1 AYTLEVTFKPFT
13 YPPKPEPPQ
22 IPLPPIPVTATS
34 PTTLTVVVPDTR
46 PILGRL
52 VVGYASFV
60 LKQGTATVFETRNIF
75 ILPPMNDV
83 AALTAQG
90 SDVEMLAAMDHSAHL
105 WIPLGFEGFGTGES
119 LPECPTTLTPV
130 TPFAVDFDFNKGD
143 DQAFPYV
150 SFGSLKQQRLFLGDY
165 LLFGKYMYGN
175 KLKTRLDV
183 SPLAQKGVVV
193 CSKNDALQIIMFVA
207 LKNPALG
214 KKSSLLPLV

>member
-1 AYTLEVTFKPFT
+1 T
-13 YPPKPEPPQ
+13 YPSVPAPPQ

-60 LKQGTATVFETRNIF
+60 LKQGTATVLESRRDIL

-83 AALTAQG
+83 ASLTAQG
-90 SDVEMLAAMDHSAHL
+90 SDVEILAAMDHSAHL

-119 LPECPTTLTPV
+119 LPACPTVLTPV
-130 TPFAVDFDFNKGD
+130 TPFAVDFDLKKGD

-150 SFGSLKQQRLFLGDY
+150 SFGTLKRHKLFLGDY
-165 LLFGKYMYGN
+165 L
-175 KLKTRLDV
+175 
-183 SPLAQKGVVV
+183 
-193 CSKNDALQIIMFVA
+193 
-207 LKNPALG
+207 
-214 KKSSLLPLV
+214 